1 MSKAKGA
8 GSAFGKVLTYI
19 LVVLLLLGIAGGVAY
34 FFMRSQG
41 VTYYVEY
48 NDTQYLANSDGGS
61 IGLRTGETHE
71 FSVKSLTGEEV
82 NYSVKVISNEAN
94 NFSFSIGDELH
105 RFYEGNDA
113 NDDYSSLFGLQK
125 SADGFTITI
134 PNNVTVESIV
144 SEKFGGEIELL
155 SELSDEYSYFVV
167 VVSSGDSVVNLWFTL
182 DGNVTG
188 ITLDTTHIIFGGD
201 TIVSDNFPSETLPEQ
216 EETFIRYMV
225 QAAQAQSYEEVQP
238 IMGTIHQ
245 LYTDIVMSGETS
257 GSSDVRTALSA
268 YVALFRAVED
278 REYTAEEAASVRE
291 DLGDLMERYEPME

>member
-19 LVVLLLLGIAGGVAY
+19 LVVLLLLGIVGGVAY

-48 NDTQYLANSDGGS
+48 SDTQYLANSDGGS

-201 TIVSDNFPSETLPEQ
+201 TIVSDNPPSETLSA

-238 IMGTIHQ
+238 ILGAIHQ
-245 LYTDIVMSGETS
+245 LYTDLVVGGESSGN
-257 GSSDVRTALSA
+257 SDVRTALSA

-278 REYTAEEAASVRE
+278 REYTADEAASVRE

>member
-19 LVVLLLLGIAGGVAY
+19 LVVLLLLGIVGGVAY

-71 FSVKSLTGEEV
+71 FSVKSLTGDEV

-144 SEKFGGEIELL
+144 SEKFGGKIELL
-155 SELSDEYSYFVV
+155 SELSDEYSYFVI
-167 VVSSGDSVVNLWFTL
+167 VVSSGDSVVNLWFTF
-182 DGNVTG
+182 DGNVTD
-188 ITLDTTHIIFGGD
+188 ITLDMTHIIFGGD
-201 TIVSDNFPSETLPEQ
+201 SAASENPPSE
-216 EETFIRYMV
+216 
-225 QAAQAQSYEEVQP
+225 A
-238 IMGTIHQ
+238 
-245 LYTDIVMSGETS
+245 D
-257 GSSDVRTALSA
+257 
-268 YVALFRAVED
+268 
-278 REYTAEEAASVRE
+278 EAAALRE
-291 DLGDLMERYEPME
+291 DLGDLMERYEPMR

>member
-1 MSKAKGA
+1 MSKSKGA
-8 GSAFGKVLTYI
+8 LGAIGKIITYV
-19 LVVLLLLGIAGGVAY
+19 LVVLLVLGVAGTVAY
-34 FFMRSQG
+34 FALRAQG

-48 NDTQYLANSDGGS
+48 DGERYVANGDGGD
-61 IGLRTGETHE
+61 IILADGATYT

-82 NYSVKVISNEAN
+82 NYSVKVLSNEAN

-144 SEKFGGEIELL
+144 SEKFGSKIELL
-155 SELSDEYSYFVV
+155 SELSDEYSYFVI

-188 ITLDTTHIIFGGD
+188 ITLDTTHIIFGGN
-201 TIVSDNFPSETLPEQ
+201 SAASENPPSETLPEQ

-245 LYTDIVMSGETS
+245 LYTDIVMSDETS

>member
-19 LVVLLLLGIAGGVAY
+19 LVVLLLLGIVGGVAY

-188 ITLDTTHIIFGGD
+188 ITLDTTYIIFGGD
-201 TIVSDNFPSETLPEQ
+201 TIVSDNPPSETLSA

-238 IMGTIHQ
+238 ILGAIHQ
-245 LYTDIVMSGETS
+245 LYTDLVVGGESSGN
-257 GSSDVRTALSA
+257 SDVRTALSA

-278 REYTAEEAASVRE
+278 REYTADEAASVRE

>member
-19 LVVLLLLGIAGGVAY
+19 FVVLLLLGIVGGVAY

-155 SELSDEYSYFVV
+155 SELSDEYSYFVI

-201 TIVSDNFPSETLPEQ
+201 TAVSPPIETLPLSEQ
-216 EETFIRYMV
+216 EEAFIRYMV
-225 QAAQAQSYEEVQP
+225 QAAQAGSIDDALDAWRNASPLYNQIVQSGASNE
-238 IMGTIHQ
+238 
-245 LYTDIVMSGETS
+245 
-257 GSSDVRTALSA
+257 DVRIALNA
-268 YVALFRAVED
+268 FVELYNAVMD
-278 REYTAEEAASVRE
+278 NEYTEEEAASVRE
-291 DLGDLMERYEPME
+291 ELGDLMERYEPMG

>member
-19 LVVLLLLGIAGGVAY
+19 LVVLLLLGIVGGVAY

-201 TIVSDNFPSETLPEQ
+201 TVVSGDFPSETLSA

-238 IMGTIHQ
+238 ILGVIHQ
-245 LYTDIVMSGETS
+245 LYTDLVVGGEFSGN
-257 GSSDVRTALSA
+257 SDVRTALSA

-278 REYTAEEAASVRE
+278 RKYTADEAASVRE

>member
-19 LVVLLLLGIAGGVAY
+19 LVVLLLLGIVGGVAY

-201 TIVSDNFPSETLPEQ
+201 TIVSDNPPSETLSA

-238 IMGTIHQ
+238 ILGAIHQ
-245 LYTDIVMSGETS
+245 LYTDLVVGGEFSGN
-257 GSSDVRTALSA
+257 SDVRTALSA

-278 REYTAEEAASVRE
+278 REYTADEAASVRE